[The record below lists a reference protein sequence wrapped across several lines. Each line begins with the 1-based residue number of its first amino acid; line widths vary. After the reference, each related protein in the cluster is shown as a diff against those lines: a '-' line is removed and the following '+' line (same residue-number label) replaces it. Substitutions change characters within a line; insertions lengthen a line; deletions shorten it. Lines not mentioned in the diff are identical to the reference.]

1 MKYKLLLAAL
11 VGTTLTAASLA
22 NATVPIQA
30 DQAQVQS
37 VDQLVMDPELGG
49 FTWSAMGRE
58 AGKGAIGGA
67 AGAGAATLAFGTPAA
82 LPAAA
87 LGGEVVTDHPVRH
100 LGDLP
105 PAPITLL
112 DLGPRPVLE
121 LSGTDL
127 PGWYRR
133 ALGRYRYGPG
143 RNGASGGAAGGD
155 RRRRVRCRP
164 WGAS

>member
-87 LGGEVVTDHPVRH
+87 LGGVVGGLAGAV
-100 LGDLP
+100 G
-105 PAPITLL
+105 
-112 DLGPRPVLE
+112 
-121 LSGTDL
+121 
-127 PGWYRR
+127 Y
-133 ALGRYRYGPG
+133 ALFH
-143 RNGASGGAAGGD
+143 
-155 RRRRVRCRP
+155 
-164 WGAS
+164 